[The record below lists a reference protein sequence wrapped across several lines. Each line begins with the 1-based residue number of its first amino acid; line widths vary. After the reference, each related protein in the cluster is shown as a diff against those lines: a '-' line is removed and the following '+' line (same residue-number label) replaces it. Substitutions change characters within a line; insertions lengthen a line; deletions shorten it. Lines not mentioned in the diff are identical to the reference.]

1 MSANE
6 LRQKTSADLKLELDT
21 LLREQFNLRMQ
32 KGTGQLSRPDQVKK
46 VRRNIARIKTVLKE
60 KAKAG
65 EAA

>member
-1 MSANE
+1 MSAND
-6 LRQKTSADLKLELDT
+6 LRQKTAAELELDLET

-32 KGTGQLSRPDQVKK
+32 KGAGQLSRPDQVKK
-46 VRRNIARIKTVLKE
+46 VRRNIARIKTVLNE

>member
-1 MSANE
+1 MKATD
-6 LRQKTSADLKLELDT
+6 LRQKSGDELKKELDG

-32 KGTGQLSRPDQVKK
+32 QGTGQLSRPDQMKK
-46 VRRNIARIKTVLKE
+46 VRRNIARVKTILTE